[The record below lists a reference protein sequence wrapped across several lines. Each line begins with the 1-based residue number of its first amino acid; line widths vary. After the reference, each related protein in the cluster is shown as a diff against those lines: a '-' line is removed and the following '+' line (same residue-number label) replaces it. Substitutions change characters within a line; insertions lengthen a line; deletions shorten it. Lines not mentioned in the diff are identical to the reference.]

1 MKKAIALAL
10 SLVMLLSMIPRAG
23 AASFRDSANV
33 SLLTAEAVDIM
44 SDLKIIAGFPDGT
57 FKPAETLTRA
67 QAAKIL
73 SCILLGTEKAET
85 LAAGGTTFAD
95 VPASHWA
102 NKYIEF
108 CASKGVVAGVG
119 GGKFNPDGKLSGTAF
134 GKMLLVAIGAD
145 ASALTGAGWDA
156 NTLSQLKEQ
165 RLDYGVTV
173 DNTDLDRQ
181 SACRLAMNAMFS
193 GEKDDPEQPLAYRI
207 FGVVRERLGNN
218 KDFYT
223 RPYYRYTSNDS
234 DVYWTGTDKTV
245 TGSPVRIHKNGPITG
260 DAFVKLLGEKE
271 ISKDR
276 LSVIRSNV
284 AWSPNNA
291 NIKDVWQEG
300 NNELYYRA
308 ENGMRLEFYYDV
320 WRDTYT
326 VLHIPNFCDKI
337 TAVTEPVLD
346 ADGYITT
353 PGSVTFEK
361 YGTASA
367 NCFKTSDVGS
377 YGLFNGVSSKSWTKV
392 SQAREGFETTYVTG
406 KLEANEKDVSVTVDG
421 KTYQYPYSAMVAR
434 SADQYLAEG
443 GAIGDTVKLALDSFG
458 FCYAVWK

>member
-10 SLVMLLSMIPRAG
+10 SLVMLLSMIPMAG

-73 SCILLGTEKAET
+73 SCILLGPEKAET

-145 ASALTGAGWDA
+145 ASALTGAGWDT
-156 NTLSQLKEQ
+156 NTMTQLKEK
-165 RLDYGVTV
+165 RLDHGVTV
-173 DNTDLDRQ
+173 KNDEIDRQ
-181 SACRLAMNAMFS
+181 SACRLAMNALFIN
-193 GEKDDPEQPLAYRI
+193 EQEDPEQPLAYRI
-207 FGVVRERLGNN
+207 FGVVREKIGNN
-218 KDFYT
+218 NDYYV

-234 DVYWTGTDKTV
+234 DAYWTGTDKTV
-245 TGSPVRIHKNGPITG
+245 TGSPMRIHEDGPITG

-271 ISKDR
+271 IAKSR
-276 LSVIRSNV
+276 LTAIRNNV
-284 AWSPNNA
+284 KWSPNNA

-326 VLHIPNFCDKI
+326 VLHVPTWADKI
-337 TAVTEPVLD
+337 TEVTEPVLD
-346 ADGYITT
+346 ADGYVTT

-361 YGTASA
+361 YGTIPA
-367 NCFKTSDVGS
+367 NCFKAADVGS
-377 YGLFNGVSSKSWTKV
+377 YGLFNGNSAKSWTKL
-392 SQAREGFETTYVTG
+392 SKAREAVETTYVTG

-421 KTYQYPYSAMVAR
+421 KTYRYPYTAMVAR

-443 GAIGDTVKLALDSFG
+443 GAIGDTVKLAVDSFG
-458 FCYAVWK
+458 YCYAIWK